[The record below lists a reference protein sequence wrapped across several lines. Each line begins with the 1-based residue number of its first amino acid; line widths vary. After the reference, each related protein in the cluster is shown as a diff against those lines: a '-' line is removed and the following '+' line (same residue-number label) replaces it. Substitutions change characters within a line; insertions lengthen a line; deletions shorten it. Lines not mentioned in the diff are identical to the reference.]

1 MMKTGPVSNGT
12 GSLSFLDSL
21 WVFGDCS
28 SNLQITSSQMEHNKQ
43 EFQNTLQKLTTEWKP
58 PEKTVAI
65 LSMDTSKCSS
75 QVHSS
80 EGNK

>member
-1 MMKTGPVSNGT
+1 
-12 GSLSFLDSL
+12 
-21 WVFGDCS
+21 
-28 SNLQITSSQMEHNKQ
+28 MEHNKQ

-65 LSMDTSKCSS
+65 FSMDTSKCSS